1 MVRQRRGGGP
11 RSFVPSG
18 FLQEQIHG
26 MLVIQHY
33 YDGHVV
39 DLVGSSDRYLPS
51 VPFEVGED
59 LVGEE
64 VFVSICEGDE
74 LRADE
79 LYSVWHMR
87 WMNVAVGV
95 KSFLSGV
102 SQVGRGCR
110 SCIVSGRAFG
120 CTCVTSFGRDVVE
133 VVGGT
138 GVRPS

>member
-1 MVRQRRGGGP
+1 
-11 RSFVPSG
+11 
-18 FLQEQIHG
+18 

-64 VFVSICEGDE
+64 MFVPIRDGDE

-79 LYSVWHMR
+79 LYSVGHMR
-87 WMNVAVGV
+87 WVNVAVGIE
-95 KSFLSGV
+95 SFLSGV
-102 SQVGRGCR
+102 SQAGRGCR
-110 SCIVSGRAFG
+110 SCVISGRAFG
-120 CTCVTSFGRDVVE
+120 CIYVTSFGRDVVE